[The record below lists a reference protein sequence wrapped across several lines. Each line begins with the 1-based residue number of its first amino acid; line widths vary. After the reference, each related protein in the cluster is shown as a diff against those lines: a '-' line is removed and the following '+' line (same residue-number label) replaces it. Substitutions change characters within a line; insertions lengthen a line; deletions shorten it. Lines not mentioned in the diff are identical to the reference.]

1 VILTN
6 EERAKF
12 IEYLEKDAESSRLL
26 LEQMGKL
33 PMLPNEFDKKLRVEM
48 MAQLVV
54 AKKLRSLTSETL

>member
-1 VILTN
+1 MILTN